1 MIGCP
6 EFLSKGK
13 IADETNWI
21 IGDLTKIDKL
31 LNYLE
36 VKNA

>member
-6 EFLSKGK
+6 ELLTKGK

-21 IGDLTKIDKL
+21 IGDLTNIDTL